1 MEKFEAFIEVAAGP
15 LGLVFFSSD
24 EGVTVTESPRK
35 GEAGKPVD
43 TVFPEGDGW
52 TIRPVE
58 VEE

>member
-24 EGVTVTESPRK
+24 DGVTITQSPRK

-43 TVFPEGDGW
+43 IIFPKDNGW

-58 VEE
+58 E